1 MAIYSHSRISTFEQC
16 RYKFKLQYI
25 DKVKVDVPTT
35 VEAFMG
41 GLVHKA
47 LEKLYKDLS
56 FQKLNSKNELL
67 KFYNDLW
74 EKEWT
79 DDILIVKKEYKA
91 DNYRKMGEKYISDY
105 YERFKPFNQMRIL
118 GLETEDK
125 LTLPDGNKWHV
136 RIDKLGFKD
145 GTYYLCD
152 YKTNSR
158 MKNQEEADED
168 RQLAMYSIWVKNRF
182 KDAKKVILTWHM
194 LAFDKD
200 AVSERTDKQLK
211 ELQKETVN
219 KIKEIEKCK
228 EFPRNVTALCNY
240 CVFKSICPSF
250 KHEVEIEEKTVK
262 EFKKDDG
269 VKLVDNF
276 SLLQSKKKE
285 IEKNMEEIKE
295 SLIEFAKQ
303 KDVDVVFGSNKKA
316 SVKPYDKVIYPE
328 DKEKF
333 IKLIKKKGLYDEFSS
348 LNYLKLTPKILKN
361 EVDKDIIKLTKKGES
376 YRISIS
382 KKNKD

>member
-1 MAIYSHSRISTFEQC
+1 MTTYSHSRVSTFEQC

-25 DKVKVDVPTT
+25 DKIKVDIPTT

-56 FQKLNSKNELL
+56 FQKINSKESLL

-74 EKEWT
+74 KREWT

-91 DNYRKMGEKYISDY
+91 GNYRKMGERYISDY
-105 YERFKPFNQMRIL
+105 YDRFKPFNQMRIM

-182 KDAKKVILTWHM
+182 KDAKKVMLTWHM

-211 ELQKETVN
+211 ELQQETIN
-219 KIKEIEKCK
+219 TIKEIEKCK
-228 EFPRNVTALCNY
+228 EFPRNVTPLCNY

-250 KHEVEIEEKTVK
+250 KHEFEIEEKTVK

-276 SLLQSKKKE
+276 AELKSKKYE

-295 SLIEFAKQ
+295 NLISFAKQ

-333 IKLIKKKGLYDEFSS
+333 IKLIKKKGLYDEFSN
-348 LNYLKLTPKILKN
+348 LNYLKLSPKILKN
-361 EVDKDIIKLTKKGES
+361 EVDKAIIKLTDKEEA